1 MSMSFVRGDRGY
13 FGYFRD
19 QAQEEVGLA
28 LGENPQGRGYVLDYL
43 SEKHTLAGQWIGAHA
58 AAMGLSG
65 EADQLSASI
74 LFELAQHP
82 VTRQQLGKQMAEYQT
97 LDERVA
103 GLMAKLAEEGELAG
117 LTPAQVDE
125 RRAATRQELQR
136 TMQDRVAVTCIDYT
150 AATTKSVSALYGM
163 LLAAGDEQGAATVR
177 DAANRAFDR
186 AVVLFEADFLK
197 SRLGVPGT
205 SVVAQ
210 VDVTSGA
217 IGVGYLHETARPAMG
232 LEAMPHLHKHMLF
245 STRVQVFDP
254 KSNSLKWL
262 QMDTALARGARQVLS
277 AYVDLA
283 VEQEITAALG
293 VQFVTPDHELAKPVG
308 ERNRE
313 IRGLD
318 AEEFLRAWSARAA
331 QIEPAVKREIEA
343 FVSRT
348 GRQPTQAEEI
358 RIGQAMNKQT
368 REAKKPDRAGELVQW
383 ASIAKQHL
391 GADWRDRISAL
402 ATGPAAQLD
411 PAAITFAQ
419 RRDLAAQA
427 VAELEAEGR
436 VAWTG
441 MHIQARVVRI
451 LTGTYGAQLSAQDAD
466 GLIAELTQLAAEHS
480 IACTGYQA
488 LEGELAAGISR
499 RRDGT
504 SIFVRHGEKLFT
516 TASILRKEADVVAW
530 SRDVV
535 ASRRISLR
543 SFEAA
548 AQYWAQKDGH
558 GMAPDQDR
566 AARHLC
572 TSGRSLDSM
581 VGPPGSGKTTTLK
594 VVARAAQLDGRKVI
608 GLTLAQGAAE
618 VLNEGAK
625 LDEVYNM
632 ADFRTR
638 IEHGH
643 LTWQKGALYLVD
655 EASAVT
661 LPDLHTLTES
671 ARAHGASV
679 ILTGD
684 YRQHGTVAGAG
695 GTLRQVHE
703 ENPGAELTS
712 VWRFTTTDAAGKKVL
727 DTAYA
732 DLTLRVRS
740 GDPAA
745 AKEMVARGMV
755 KFGTAEAMHAAAVA
769 DWEANLRRGIH
780 AVIPVRSN
788 EDRAAMARRGVQAML
803 EGGHLGADTGWVL
816 RDGTPVHVGAFVVAR
831 QTTGEVRFAPDNR
844 NGGRGAK
851 VANRHAFKVVGYNPL
866 NGDLMAKSQSN
877 GKTLTLPRSY
887 WAEHVESSIA
897 ATGLGVQGLT
907 VGADHTLLTAAS
919 TNADLLVG
927 MTRGTTGHTVYVV
940 TDEVDASGETSSQFR
955 SPEEAL
961 AAIIRR
967 DASERS
973 ATQRIDDDW
982 ADEHNLVTLT
992 GRHRYY
998 ADLARLAARKDAEKV
1013 LRDAMGRAAESVMTA
1028 EAWPA
1033 LADLV
1038 VELRAGKVDVVAEI
1052 MDTLAERGLGDAV
1065 DPASIL
1071 HHRLGGQGRLRDSR
1085 QQGQE
1090 PDAAS
1095 VVVPWLVSPELFA
1108 DAGDSVLAMRAY
1120 ELAAVQRATY
1130 LADHA
1135 LREQLTWVAQLG
1147 APPADAARRAQY
1159 LATVSAVA
1167 AFRENYAVGSGHAT
1181 LLGDDRAAGTRE
1193 QAVQAQVAH
1202 LVSLYR
1208 DEVAAV
1214 SVEDLVLTVVGTRE
1228 ASFPAMA
1235 FQPGSAAGHLGEFP
1249 VAQAEPAPWW
1259 ERTWGAVS
1267 DAGLR
1272 AQAAALSAQ
1281 VPPLE
1286 VSISRLQADVKAKT
1300 DRVRAE
1306 QQTVNAGGGM
1316 AVRALGEQRD
1326 RLARQE
1332 ALQAQVVQERD
1343 RRAAARASAD
1353 AAATRIAKLEAAA
1366 SSRFARGRT
1375 EAAAEL
1381 LATRREHHALLAD
1394 MRKLDARVDALQK
1407 AAGPDVAWAK
1417 VRQERDELGARWEQM
1432 LEIATGTD
1440 LAVVKQ
1446 LRADVKRVAGVLEQ
1460 SRGRLVETRSK
1471 VAQLRAEAAYRKA
1484 QDELFRAA
1492 DDRGRA
1498 DAQRLLVAE
1507 HAAGLRQVHP
1517 TEGTLGADR
1526 YGRGVGDSGCEA
1538 GRTAGV
1544 V

>member
-1 MSMSFVRGDRGY
+1 MSMSFARGDRSY
-13 FGYFRD
+13 WGYFRD
-19 QAQEEVGLA
+19 QARKEGYA
-28 LGENPQGRGYVLDYL
+28 LGENPKGRGYVLDYL
-43 SEKHTLAGQWIGAHA
+43 SEKHTLHGQWIGAHA
-58 AAMGLSG
+58 AAMGLAG

-82 VTRQQLGKQMAEYQT
+82 VTRQQLGKQIAEYET

-103 GLMAKLAEEGELAG
+103 ALMTKLADEGELGA
-117 LTPAQVDE
+117 LTPAQIDE
-125 RRAATRQELQR
+125 RRTVIRQELQR
-136 TMQDRVAVTCIDYT
+136 TMQDRAAVTCIDYT
-150 AATTKSVSALYGM
+150 AAATKSVSALYGM
-163 LLAAGDEQGAATVR
+163 MLAAGDEQGAATVR

-186 AVVLFEADFLK
+186 AVALFETDFLK
-197 SRLGVPGT
+197 TRMGVPGT
-205 SVVAQ
+205 SVIAQ
-210 VDVTSGA
+210 VDVTTGA

-232 LEAMPHLHKHMLF
+232 LESMPHLHKHMLF

-254 KSNSLKWL
+254 KTNTLKWL
-262 QMDTALARGARQVLS
+262 QMDTAMARDARQVLS

-283 VEQEITAALG
+283 VEQEISAALG
-293 VQFVTPDHELAKPVG
+293 LQFVTPDHELGKPVG

-313 IRGLD
+313 IQGLD
-318 AEEFLRAWSARAA
+318 AEAFLRAWSARAE
-331 QIEPAVKREIEA
+331 QIEPAVKKAIEA

-348 GRQPTQAEEI
+348 GRQPTKAEEI
-358 RIGQAMNKQT
+358 RMAQVCTLET
-368 REAKKPDRAGELVQW
+368 REAKTPDRAAELAQW

-391 GADWRDRISAL
+391 GADWRGRIKAL
-402 ATGPAAQLD
+402 ATGPGAQLD

-436 VAWTG
+436 VAWTYL
-441 MHIQARVVRI
+441 HVQARVVKL
-451 LTGTYGAQLSAQDAD
+451 LTGTYGAQLSAETADA
-466 GLIAELTQLAAEHS
+466 LIAELTQLATTEHS

-488 LEGELAAGISR
+488 LEGEIAAGISR

-504 SIFVRHGEKLFT
+504 SVFVRHGEQLFSS
-516 TASILRKEADVVAW
+516 ASILRKEADVLAW
-530 SRDVV
+530 SRDVDK
-535 ASRRISLR
+535 SRRISLR

-548 AQYWAQKDGH
+548 AQYWARKDGH
-558 GMAPDQDR
+558 AMARDQDR

-594 VVARAAQLDGRKVI
+594 VVAKAAQLDGRQVI

-618 VLNEGAK
+618 VLKEGAK
-625 LDEVYNM
+625 LDEVYNL

-638 IEHGH
+638 IAHGH
-643 LTWQKGALYLVD
+643 LKWETGALYLVD
-655 EASAVT
+655 EASAVP
-661 LPDLHTLTES
+661 LPDLHALTEN

-679 ILTGD
+679 VLTGD
-684 YRQHGTVAGAG
+684 FRQHGTVSGAG
-695 GTLRQVHE
+695 GTLRLVHE

-712 VWRFTTTDAAGKKVL
+712 VWRFTTTDEAGRKVL

-740 GDPAA
+740 GDVTA

-769 DWEANLRRGIH
+769 DWEANLRNGIH

-788 EDRAAMARRGVQAML
+788 QDRAAMARRGVQAML
-803 EGGHLGADTGWVL
+803 EGGHLGADTGWEL
-816 RDGTPVHVGAFVVAR
+816 RDGTPVHVGSFVVAR
-831 QTTGEVRFAPDNR
+831 QTTGLVRFAPDDR

-866 NGDLMAKSQSN
+866 NGDLMTKSQQN

-887 WAEHVESSIA
+887 WAEHVESAIA
-897 ATGLGVQGLT
+897 VTGLGVQGLNAE
-907 VGADHTLLTAAS
+907 ADHTLLTASS

-927 MTRGTTGHTVYVV
+927 MTRGTIGHTVYVV
-940 TDEVDASGETSSQFR
+940 TDDVDASGETSSKFR
-955 SPEEAL
+955 NPEEAL

-973 ATQRIDDDW
+973 ATQRLDDDW
-982 ADEHNLVTLT
+982 AVEHNLVTIS

-998 ADLARLAARKDAEKV
+998 ADLARLAARMDAEKV
-1013 LRDAMGRAAESVMTA
+1013 MREAMGSAADAVLTA
-1028 EAWPA
+1028 QAWPA

-1038 VELRAGKVDVVAEI
+1038 VELRGAQVDVVAKI
-1052 MDTLAERGLGDAV
+1052 MDTLAERGLGDAL

-1071 HHRLGGQGRLRDSR
+1071 HHRLAGQGRPAANK
-1085 QQGQE
+1085 E

-1095 VVVPWLVSPELFA
+1095 VVVPWLVSPELFFSTD
-1108 DAGDSVLAMRAY
+1108 DAVVAMAAY

-1135 LREQLTWVAQLG
+1135 LREQQPWVAQLG
-1147 APPADAARRAQY
+1147 PAPSDTARRAQY
-1159 LATVSAVA
+1159 LATVAAVA
-1167 AFRENYAVGSGHAT
+1167 AFRENFAVDDAT
-1181 LLGDDRAAGTRE
+1181 LLGDAEAAGTRE
-1193 QAVQAQVAH
+1193 HDVQA
-1202 LVSLYR
+1202 R
-1208 DEVAAV
+1208 VAALV
-1214 SVEDLVLTVVGTRE
+1214 ALYCDEATAAIPVEDLVLTVVGTRE
-1228 ASFPAMA
+1228 TSFPGRA
-1235 FQPGSAAGHLGEFP
+1235 FTPGTTAAPPAAFP
-1249 VAQAEPAPWW
+1249 MAQAEPAPWW
-1259 ERTWGAVS
+1259 ERTWGAVD

-1272 AQAAALSAQ
+1272 AKAAALSAH

-1286 VSISRLQADVKAKT
+1286 ASINRLEADVTAKT

-1306 QQTVNAGGGM
+1306 QQTVKAGGGM
-1316 AVRALGEQRD
+1316 AVRALVEQRD

-1332 ALQAQVVQERD
+1332 ALQVQVVQERD
-1343 RRAAARASAD
+1343 RRAAARATAD
-1353 AAATRIAKLEAAA
+1353 AAATRIVELEATV

-1381 LATRREHHALLAD
+1381 LASRREHPALLVAV
-1394 MRKLDARVDALQK
+1394 RALDARVDGLQK
-1407 AAGPDVAWAK
+1407 AAGPDLAWAK
-1417 VRQERDELGARWEQM
+1417 VRQERDELEARWEQM

-1446 LRADVKRVAGVLEQ
+1446 FRADARRVAGVLEQ
-1460 SRGRLVETRSK
+1460 SRVRLVETRSK
-1471 VAQLRAEAAYRKA
+1471 VAQLRAEAALREA
-1484 QDELFRAA
+1484 QDEHIR
-1492 DDRGRA
+1492 DTEGRGRT
-1498 DAQRLLVAE
+1498 DAQRRLAVE
-1507 HAAGLRQVHP
+1507 QAAGLRAGPP
-1517 TEGTLGADR
+1517 TGGTIGADR
-1526 YGRGVGDSGCEA
+1526 YDRGVEDLGRESGMTA
-1538 GRTAGV
+1538 GRA
-1544 V
+1544 